1 MKKYEN
7 PSINI
12 TEFESENIAAMTSI
26 PDPGNNTIDS
36 TQAQL
41 GISSSNTF
49 NLVF

>member
-12 TEFESENIAAMTSI
+12 SEFESENIAATASI
-26 PDPGNNTIDS
+26 PPVGENTLDA
-36 TQAQL
+36 TQTLL
-41 GISSSNTF
+41 GVASDNTF